1 MSKSVTMEQASIQQS
16 DQSWS
21 LAWRLAKREMKGSL
35 SKFRIFL
42 SALVLGV
49 AAIGAVGSVAESM
62 RTGIGDNA
70 RTLLGGDL
78 EISSRHTAVDE
89 TVFTAAQKLG
99 KISSTIEMRAMLRN
113 PRNQERKLVELKAV
127 DENWPLIGA
136 PKITGAT
143 SLQEGL
149 ATGSVLLQPS
159 LMRALS
165 LEIGD
170 KVTLGEAELL
180 VAGTLISEPDRTV
193 NFGGF
198 GPRVLASQETIA
210 MTALVKPGSFISFRS
225 KILLDKPEQAQAA
238 IAQLSPLLKDS
249 HGRIRDVSSA
259 APGFDAFIAR
269 AEAFLILVGL
279 TALLIGGLGVASAVR
294 AWLNSRMGVIAT
306 LKCLGAPSIL
316 IYRIYLLQIMAIAT
330 IGVAIGVSIAAIA
343 PAATASLLAQYIAV
357 PPVVALYP
365 KPLFIAGAFGLLTAF
380 IFTLLPLARAKGVRA
395 SQLFRALITPP
406 TGLPPFGVIM
416 RMSLAAA
423 ALTLLALL
431 ATADMRLTFGFIGG
445 ALGALLLLA
454 LLGEGVMRLM
464 KRLPSP
470 SYVPARLALSAITRQ
485 GSPLRA
491 IIIAFGL
498 GLSVLVA
505 VTLTRHNLDQ
515 QITDRVADKAPD
527 WFFIDIQPDQ
537 IDRFGEIA
545 AQIDG
550 ITDIQTTPMLRARVA
565 GLAGVD
571 AADIDAPED
580 VSWILR
586 GDRAITWQ
594 QDMPRGT
601 KIIDGAWWEDDY
613 QGPPVISMAKEAFDK
628 FGLSLGDTVTLN
640 VLGRTITATIVNT
653 REVEWESFSIN
664 FVFILSPGLLDKAPH
679 SWIATSYADDE
690 AASDAIE
697 TQVTDAFPNVSA
709 ISVKEAVAA
718 ATNILDLLGG
728 AIRLTALVTLIS
740 GIAVLAGTVASSEA
754 QRLSDSIILK
764 VLGARRKD
772 ILMAWVLEYA
782 LLGLLTA
789 LCASVI
795 GTAASAALIIGFLD
809 AAFNPDV
816 FVIASTAISGALAT
830 CLLGLFGAWR
840 SLGHRPAPHL
850 RELA

>member
-1 MSKSVTMEQASIQQS
+1 MTMGMNEASIHQS

-78 EISSRHTAVDE
+78 EISSRHMAVDD
-89 TVFTAAQKLG
+89 TIFSAAQEFG

-113 PRNQERKLVELKAV
+113 PSNQERKLVELKAV
-127 DENWPLIGA
+127 DDFWPLIGT
-136 PKITGAT
+136 PKIEGPA
-143 SLQEGL
+143 SLAEGL

-159 LMRALS
+159 LMRSLS
-165 LEIGD
+165 LEVGD
-170 KVTLGEAELL
+170 KVTLGEAELI
-180 VAGTLISEPDRTV
+180 VAGTLLSEPDRTV

-198 GPRVLASQETIA
+198 GPRVLASQDTV
-210 MTALVKPGSFISFRS
+210 ALTGLIKPGSFISFRS
-225 KILLDKPEQAQAA
+225 KILLDDPVQAEAV
-238 IAQLSPLLKDS
+238 IAQLSSLLKDS

-259 APGFDAFIAR
+259 APGFDSFITR

-279 TALLIGGLGVASAVR
+279 TALLIGGLGVGSAVR

-306 LKCLGAPSIL
+306 LKCLGAPSLL
-316 IYRIYLLQIMAIAT
+316 IYRIYLLQIMAIAA
-330 IGVAIGVSIAAIA
+330 IGVAIGVTIAAIA

-380 IFTLLPLARAKGVRA
+380 IFTLLPLARAKTVRA

-406 TGLPPFGVIM
+406 TGLPPFGILL
-416 RMSLAAA
+416 RMMLAAI
-423 ALTLLALL
+423 ALTILALS

-505 VTLTRHNLDQ
+505 VTLTRHNLDE
-515 QITDRVADKAPD
+515 QITNRVADKAPD

-537 IDRFGEIA
+537 IDRFGTIA
-545 AQIDG
+545 LSIDG

-571 AADIDAPED
+571 AADIDAPEE

-601 KIIDGAWWEDDY
+601 KLIDGTWWEDDY
-613 QGPPVISMAKEAFDK
+613 QGPPVISMAKEPFDE

-690 AASDAIE
+690 AASVEIE
-697 TQVTDAFPNVSA
+697 KQVTDAFPNVSA

-728 AIRLTALVTLIS
+728 AIRLTAFVTLIS

-795 GTAASAALIIGFLD
+795 GTAASWALISGFLN
-809 AAFNPDV
+809 AEFTPDI

>member
-1 MSKSVTMEQASIQQS
+1 MTMGMNEASIHQS

-78 EISSRHTAVDE
+78 EISSRHMAVDD
-89 TVFTAAQKLG
+89 TIFSAAQEFG

-113 PRNQERKLVELKAV
+113 PSNQERKLVELKAV
-127 DENWPLIGA
+127 DDFWPLIGT
-136 PKITGAT
+136 PKIEGPA
-143 SLQEGL
+143 SLAEGL

-159 LMRALS
+159 LMRSLS
-165 LEIGD
+165 LEVGD
-170 KVTLGEAELL
+170 KVTLGEAELI
-180 VAGTLISEPDRTV
+180 VAGTLLSEPDRTV

-198 GPRVLASQETIA
+198 GPRVLASQDTV
-210 MTALVKPGSFISFRS
+210 ALTGLIKPGSFISFRS
-225 KILLDKPEQAQAA
+225 KILLDDPVQAEAV
-238 IAQLSPLLKDS
+238 IAQLSSLLKDS

-259 APGFDAFIAR
+259 APGFDSFITR

-279 TALLIGGLGVASAVR
+279 TALLIGGLGVGSAVR

-306 LKCLGAPSIL
+306 LKCLGAPSLL
-316 IYRIYLLQIMAIAT
+316 IYRIYLLQIMAIAA
-330 IGVAIGVSIAAIA
+330 IGVAIGVTIAAIA

-380 IFTLLPLARAKGVRA
+380 IFTLLPLARAKTVRA

-406 TGLPPFGVIM
+406 TGLPPFGILL
-416 RMSLAAA
+416 RMMLAAI
-423 ALTLLALL
+423 ALTILALS

-505 VTLTRHNLDQ
+505 VTLTRHNLDE
-515 QITDRVADKAPD
+515 QITNRVADKAPD

-537 IDRFGEIA
+537 IDRFGKIA
-545 AQIDG
+545 LSIDG

-571 AADIDAPED
+571 AADIDAPEE

-601 KIIDGAWWEDDY
+601 KLIDGTWWEDDY
-613 QGPPVISMAKEAFDK
+613 QGPPVISMAKEPFDE

-690 AASDAIE
+690 AASDEIE
-697 TQVTDAFPNVSA
+697 KQVTDAFPNVSA

-795 GTAASAALIIGFLD
+795 GTAASWALISGFLN
-809 AAFNPDV
+809 AEFTPDI

>member
-1 MSKSVTMEQASIQQS
+1 MTRGMNEASIHQS

-89 TVFTAAQKLG
+89 AIFSAAQELG

-113 PRNQERKLVELKAV
+113 PSNQERKLVELKAV
-127 DENWPLIGA
+127 DDFWPLIGT
-136 PKITGAT
+136 PKIEGPA
-143 SLQEGL
+143 SLAEGL

-165 LEIGD
+165 LKVGD
-170 KVTLGEAELL
+170 KVTLGEAELI
-180 VAGTLISEPDRTV
+180 VAGTLLSEPDRTV

-198 GPRVLASQETIA
+198 GPRVLASQDTV
-210 MTALVKPGSFISFRS
+210 ALTGLIKPGSFISFRS
-225 KILLDKPEQAQAA
+225 KILLDDPAQAQAV

-259 APGFDAFIAR
+259 APGFDSFIAR

-279 TALLIGGLGVASAVR
+279 TALLIGGLGVGSAVR

-306 LKCLGAPSIL
+306 LKCLGAPSLL
-316 IYRIYLLQIMAIAT
+316 IYRIYLLQIMAIAA
-330 IGVAIGVSIAAIA
+330 IGVAIGVTIAAIA
-343 PAATASLLAQYIAV
+343 PATTASLLAQYIAV

-416 RMSLAAA
+416 RMMLAAI
-423 ALTLLALL
+423 ALTILALL

-505 VTLTRHNLDQ
+505 VTLTRHNLDE
-515 QITDRVADKAPD
+515 QITNRVADKAPD

-537 IDRFGEIA
+537 IDRFGKIA
-545 AQIDG
+545 LSIDG

-565 GLAGVD
+565 GLGGVD
-571 AADIDAPED
+571 AANIDAPEE

-601 KIIDGAWWEDDY
+601 KLIDGDWWEDNY
-613 QGPPVISMAKEAFDK
+613 QGPPVISMAKEPFDE

-690 AASDAIE
+690 AASDEIE
-697 TQVTDAFPNVSA
+697 KQVTDAFPNVSA

-795 GTAASAALIIGFLD
+795 GAAASWALISGFLN
-809 AAFNPDV
+809 AEFTPDI

>member
-1 MSKSVTMEQASIQQS
+1 MTRGMNEASIHQS

-89 TVFTAAQKLG
+89 AIFSAAQELG

-113 PRNQERKLVELKAV
+113 PSNQERKLVELKAV
-127 DENWPLIGA
+127 DDFWPLIGT
-136 PKITGAT
+136 PKIEGPA
-143 SLQEGL
+143 SLAEGL

-165 LEIGD
+165 LKVGD
-170 KVTLGEAELL
+170 KVTLGEAELI
-180 VAGTLISEPDRTV
+180 VAGTLLSEPDRTV

-198 GPRVLASQETIA
+198 GPRVLASQDTV
-210 MTALVKPGSFISFRS
+210 ALTGLIKPGSFISFRS
-225 KILLDKPEQAQAA
+225 KILLDDPAQAQAV

-259 APGFDAFIAR
+259 APGFDSFIAR

-279 TALLIGGLGVASAVR
+279 TALLIGGLGVGSAVR

-306 LKCLGAPSIL
+306 LKCLGAPSLL
-316 IYRIYLLQIMAIAT
+316 IYRIYLLQIMAIAA
-330 IGVAIGVSIAAIA
+330 IGVAIGVTIAAIA

-416 RMSLAAA
+416 RMMLAAI
-423 ALTLLALL
+423 ALTILALL

-505 VTLTRHNLDQ
+505 VTLTRHNLDE
-515 QITDRVADKAPD
+515 QITNRVADKAPD

-537 IDRFGEIA
+537 IDRFGKIA
-545 AQIDG
+545 LSIDG

-565 GLAGVD
+565 GLGGVD
-571 AADIDAPED
+571 AANIDAPEE

-601 KIIDGAWWEDDY
+601 KLIDGDWWEDNY
-613 QGPPVISMAKEAFDK
+613 QGPPVISMAKEPFDE

-690 AASDAIE
+690 AASDEIE
-697 TQVTDAFPNVSA
+697 KQVTDAFPNVSA

-795 GTAASAALIIGFLD
+795 GTAASWALISGFLN
-809 AAFNPDV
+809 AEFTPDI

>member
-1 MSKSVTMEQASIQQS
+1 MGMNEASIHQS

-78 EISSRHTAVDE
+78 EISSRHMAVDD
-89 TVFTAAQKLG
+89 TIFSAAQEFG

-113 PRNQERKLVELKAV
+113 PSNQERKLVELKAV
-127 DENWPLIGA
+127 DDFWPLIGT
-136 PKITGAT
+136 PKIEGPA
-143 SLQEGL
+143 SLAEGL
-149 ATGSVLLQPS
+149 STGSVLLQPS
-159 LMRALS
+159 LMRSLS
-165 LEIGD
+165 LKVGD
-170 KVTLGEAELL
+170 KVTLGEAELI
-180 VAGTLISEPDRTV
+180 VAGTLLSEPDRTV

-198 GPRVLASQETIA
+198 GPRVLASQDTV
-210 MTALVKPGSFISFRS
+210 ALTGLIKPGSFISFRS
-225 KILLDKPEQAQAA
+225 KILLDDPVQAEAV
-238 IAQLSPLLKDS
+238 IAQLSSLLKDS

-259 APGFDAFIAR
+259 APGFDSFITR

-279 TALLIGGLGVASAVR
+279 TALLIGGLGVGSAVR

-306 LKCLGAPSIL
+306 LKCLGAPSLL
-316 IYRIYLLQIMAIAT
+316 IYRIYLLQIMAIAA
-330 IGVAIGVSIAAIA
+330 IGVAIGVTIAAIA

-380 IFTLLPLARAKGVRA
+380 IFTLLPLARAKTVRA

-406 TGLPPFGVIM
+406 TGLPPFGILL
-416 RMSLAAA
+416 RMMLAAI
-423 ALTLLALL
+423 ALTILALS

-505 VTLTRHNLDQ
+505 VTLTRHNLDE
-515 QITDRVADKAPD
+515 QITNRVADKAPD

-537 IDRFGEIA
+537 IDRFGKIA
-545 AQIDG
+545 LSIDG

-571 AADIDAPED
+571 AADIDAPEE

-601 KIIDGAWWEDDY
+601 KLIDGTWWEDDY
-613 QGPPVISMAKEAFDK
+613 QGPPVISMAKEPFDE

-690 AASDAIE
+690 AASVEIE
-697 TQVTDAFPNVSA
+697 KQVTDAFPNVSA

-728 AIRLTALVTLIS
+728 AIRLTAFVTLIS

-795 GTAASAALIIGFLD
+795 GTAASWALISGFLN
-809 AAFNPDV
+809 AEFTPDI

>member
-1 MSKSVTMEQASIQQS
+1 MNEASIHQS

-89 TVFTAAQKLG
+89 AIFSAAQELG

-113 PRNQERKLVELKAV
+113 PSNQERKLVELKAV
-127 DENWPLIGA
+127 DDFWPLIGT
-136 PKITGAT
+136 PKIEGPA
-143 SLQEGL
+143 SLAEGL

-165 LEIGD
+165 LKVGD
-170 KVTLGEAELL
+170 KVTLGEAELI
-180 VAGTLISEPDRTV
+180 VAGTLLSEPDRTV

-198 GPRVLASQETIA
+198 GPRVLASQDTV
-210 MTALVKPGSFISFRS
+210 ALTGLIKPGSFISFRS
-225 KILLDKPEQAQAA
+225 KILLDDPAQAQAV

-259 APGFDAFIAR
+259 APGFDSFIAR

-279 TALLIGGLGVASAVR
+279 TALLIGGLGVGSAVR

-306 LKCLGAPSIL
+306 LKCLGAPSLL
-316 IYRIYLLQIMAIAT
+316 IYRIYLLQIMAIAA
-330 IGVAIGVSIAAIA
+330 IGVAIGVTIAAIA

-416 RMSLAAA
+416 RMMLAAI
-423 ALTLLALL
+423 ALTILALL

-505 VTLTRHNLDQ
+505 VTLTRHNLDE
-515 QITDRVADKAPD
+515 QITNRVADKAPD

-537 IDRFGEIA
+537 IDRFGKIA
-545 AQIDG
+545 LSIDG

-565 GLAGVD
+565 GLGGVD
-571 AADIDAPED
+571 AANIDAPEE

-601 KIIDGAWWEDDY
+601 KLIDGDWWEDNY
-613 QGPPVISMAKEAFDK
+613 QGPPVISMAKEPFDE

-690 AASDAIE
+690 AASDEIE
-697 TQVTDAFPNVSA
+697 KQVTDAFPNVSA

-795 GTAASAALIIGFLD
+795 GAAASWALISGFLN
-809 AAFNPDV
+809 AEFTPDI

>member
-1 MSKSVTMEQASIQQS
+1 MSPIINPVELQKS

-21 LAWRLAKREMKGSL
+21 LAWRLAKCEMKGSL

-62 RTGIGDNA
+62 RSGIGDNA

-78 EISSRHTAVDE
+78 EISSRQTAVDE
-89 TVFTAAQKLG
+89 TVYAAAKSLG
-99 KISSTIEMRAMLRN
+99 QVASTLEMRAMLRN
-113 PRNQERKLVELKAV
+113 PETKERKLVELKAV
-127 DENWPLIGA
+127 DSAWPLIGDVVIESGIA
-136 PKITGAT
+136 L
-143 SLQEGL
+143 SEGL
-149 ATGSVLLQPS
+149 APGKALLQPS
-159 LMRALS
+159 LMRNLS
-165 LEIGD
+165 VEVGD
-170 KVTLGEAELL
+170 IVQLGEAQLI
-180 VAGTLISEPDRTV
+180 VAGALTSEPDRTI

-198 GPRVLASQETIA
+198 GPRVLISAETIA
-210 MTALVKPGSFISFRS
+210 LTGLVKPGSFISYRS
-225 KILLDKPEQAQAA
+225 KILLDNPAQAPQA
-238 IAQLSPLLKDS
+238 AAQLKPLLADS
-249 HGRIRDVSSA
+249 HGRLRDVSSA
-259 APGFDAFIAR
+259 APGFDSFIAR

-279 TALLIGGLGVASAVR
+279 TALLIGGLGVGSAVR
-294 AWLNSRMGVIAT
+294 AWLQSRMGVIAT
-306 LKCLGAPSIL
+306 LKCLGAPSVL

-330 IGVAIGVSIAAIA
+330 IGVALGVTIAAIA
-343 PAATASLLAQYIAV
+343 PAATASLLAQYVAV
-357 PPVVALYP
+357 PPVVALFP

-380 IFTLLPLARAKGVRA
+380 IFTLLPLSRARGIRA

-406 TGLPPFGVIM
+406 KGLPPFGVLL
-416 RMSLAAA
+416 RMALAAI
-423 ALTLLALL
+423 ALTILALL

-445 ALGALLLLA
+445 AIGALGLLA

-464 KRLPSP
+464 RRLPSP

-515 QITDRVADKAPD
+515 QISNRVADKAPD

-537 IDRFGEIA
+537 IDRFRTITTS
-545 AQIDG
+545 IDG
-550 ITDIQTTPMLRARVA
+550 ISEVQTTPVLRARVA
-565 GLAGVD
+565 ALAGTD
-571 AADIDAPED
+571 ASEITPPEE
-580 VSWILR
+580 VSWVLR

-594 QDMPRGT
+594 AGQPEGAR
-601 KIIDGAWWEDDY
+601 IIDGTWWEADY
-613 QGPPVISMAKEAFDK
+613 QGQPLISMSKEAFDA
-628 FGLSLGDTVTLN
+628 FNLSLGDMITLN
-640 VLGRTITATIVNT
+640 VLGRKIDAKIVNT
-653 REVEWESFSIN
+653 REVEWENFSIN
-664 FVFILSPGLLDKAPH
+664 FVFILTPGVLDKAPH
-679 SWIATSYADDE
+679 SWIAASYADNE
-690 AASDAIE
+690 AAADKAEAAI
-697 TQVTDAFPNVSA
+697 TDAFPNVSA

-728 AIRLTALVTLIS
+728 AIRLTALVTLVS

-754 QRLSDSIILK
+754 QRLSDSIIMK

-795 GTAASAALIIGFLD
+795 GTAASAALISGFLQAD
-809 AAFNPDV
+809 FTPDL
-816 FVIASTAISGALAT
+816 FVIASTAITGAIAT

>member
-1 MSKSVTMEQASIQQS
+1 MTKGMNEASIHQS

-78 EISSRHTAVDE
+78 EISSRHTAVDD
-89 TVFTAAQKLG
+89 TIFSAAQEFG

-113 PRNQERKLVELKAV
+113 PSNQERKLVELKAV
-127 DENWPLIGA
+127 DDFWPLIGT
-136 PKITGAT
+136 PKIEGPA
-143 SLQEGL
+143 SLAEGL

-159 LMRALS
+159 LMRSLS
-165 LEIGD
+165 LEVGD
-170 KVTLGEAELL
+170 KVTLGEAELI
-180 VAGTLISEPDRTV
+180 VAGTLLSEPDRTV

-198 GPRVLASQETIA
+198 GPRVLASQDTV
-210 MTALVKPGSFISFRS
+210 ALTGLIKPGSFISFRS
-225 KILLDKPEQAQAA
+225 KILLDDAAQAEA
-238 IAQLSPLLKDS
+238 VIAQLSPLLKDS

-259 APGFDAFIAR
+259 APGFDSFIAR

-279 TALLIGGLGVASAVR
+279 TALLIGGLGVGSAVR

-306 LKCLGAPSIL
+306 LKCLGAPSLL
-316 IYRIYLLQIMAIAT
+316 IYRIYLLQIMAIAA

-365 KPLFIAGAFGLLTAF
+365 QPLFIAGAFGLLTAF

-406 TGLPPFGVIM
+406 TGLPPFGVIV
-416 RMSLAAA
+416 RMMLAAI
-423 ALTLLALL
+423 ALTILALL

-445 ALGALLLLA
+445 ALGALFLLA

-505 VTLTRHNLDQ
+505 VTLTRHNLDE
-515 QITDRVADKAPD
+515 QITNRVADKAPD

-537 IDRFGEIA
+537 IDRFGKIA
-545 AQIDG
+545 LSIDG

-571 AADIDAPED
+571 AADIDAPEE

-601 KIIDGAWWEDDY
+601 KLIDGEWWEDNY
-613 QGPPVISMAKEAFDK
+613 QGPPVISMAKEPFDE

-690 AASDAIE
+690 AASDEIE
-697 TQVTDAFPNVSA
+697 KQVTDAFPNVSA

-795 GTAASAALIIGFLD
+795 GTAASWALISGFLS
-809 AAFNPDV
+809 AEFTPDI

>member
-1 MSKSVTMEQASIQQS
+1 MSQQSIQQS
-16 DQSWS
+16 DQSYE
-21 LAWRLAKREMKGSL
+21 LAWRLARREMKGSL

-49 AAIGAVGSVAESM
+49 AAIGAVGSVAQSM

-89 TVFTAAQKLG
+89 TVFAAAKEIG
-99 KISSTIEMRAMLRN
+99 TISSTVEMRAMLRN
-113 PRNQERKLVELKAV
+113 PVNQERKLVELKAV
-127 DENWPLIGA
+127 DSSWPLIGA
-136 PKITGAT
+136 PQIESGI
-143 SLQEGL
+143 SLDEGL
-149 ATGSVLLQPS
+149 ALGSALLQPS
-159 LMRALS
+159 LMRNLS
-165 LEIGD
+165 LEVGD
-170 KVTLGEAELL
+170 SVLLGDAELR
-180 VAGTLISEPDRTV
+180 VAGILLSEPDRSI

-198 GPRVLASQETIA
+198 GPRVLVSSETVA
-210 MTALVKPGSFISFRS
+210 LTNLVKPGSFISFKSR
-225 KILLDKPEQAQAA
+225 ILLDDPQAVSDAKA
-238 IAQLSPLLKDS
+238 TLEPLLKQT
-249 HGRIRDVSSA
+249 HGRLRDISAA

-279 TALLIGGLGVASAVR
+279 TALLIGGLGVGSAVR
-294 AWLNSRMGVIAT
+294 AWLQSRMGVIAT

-330 IGVAIGVSIAAIA
+330 IGVAIGLVIAAIA
-343 PAATASLLAQYIAV
+343 PAATASILSQYVAV
-357 PPVVALYP
+357 PPVIALYP
-365 KPLFIAGAFGLLTAF
+365 KPLLIAGAFGLLTAF
-380 IFTLLPLARAKGVRA
+380 IFTLLPLARARGIKA
-395 SQLFRALITPP
+395 SQLFRVLITPP
-406 TGLPPFGVIM
+406 TGLPPIGVIL
-416 RMSLAAA
+416 RMVIA
-423 ALTLLALL
+423 ALALTGLALL
-431 ATADMRLTFGFIGG
+431 ATADIRLTFGFIGG
-445 ALGALLLLA
+445 AIGALGLLA
-454 LLGEGVMRLM
+454 LLGELVMRLM
-464 KRLPSP
+464 RRLKSP

-515 QITDRVADKAPD
+515 QISNRVADKAPD

-537 IDRFGEIA
+537 IERFGEIA
-545 AQIDG
+545 TQIDG
-550 ITDIQTTPMLRARVA
+550 ISDVQTTPVLRARVA
-565 GLAGVD
+565 ALAGVD
-571 AADIDAPED
+571 AADITPPED

-594 QDMPRGT
+594 ASPPRGAA
-601 KIIDGAWWEDDY
+601 IIDGAWWPEDY
-613 QGPPVISMAKEAFDK
+613 QGAPLISMSKEAFDK
-628 FGLSLGDTVTLN
+628 FNLSLGDTIKLN
-640 VLGRTITATIVNT
+640 VLGREVIATIANT

-664 FVFILSPGLLDKAPH
+664 FVFILSPGILDKAPH
-679 SWIATSYADDE
+679 SWIAASYADTQI
-690 AASDAIE
+690 ASDNIE
-697 TQVTDAFPNVSA
+697 TAVTDAFPNVSA

-718 ATNILDLLGG
+718 ATNILDLLGS
-728 AIRLTALVTLIS
+728 AIRLTALVTLVS

-764 VLGARRKD
+764 VLGARRRD
-772 ILMAWVLEYA
+772 ILIAWVLEYA

-789 LCASVI
+789 LCASLI
-795 GTAASAALIIGFLD
+795 GTAASAALVSGFLD
-809 AAFNPDV
+809 ATFSADL
-816 FVIASTAISGALAT
+816 FVIASTSITGAFAT

>member
-1 MSKSVTMEQASIQQS
+1 MTMGMNEASIHQS

-78 EISSRHTAVDE
+78 EISSRHMAVDD
-89 TVFTAAQKLG
+89 TIFSAAQEFG

-113 PRNQERKLVELKAV
+113 PSNQERKLVELKAV
-127 DENWPLIGA
+127 DDFWPLIGT
-136 PKITGAT
+136 PKIEGPA
-143 SLQEGL
+143 SLAEGL

-159 LMRALS
+159 LMRSLS
-165 LEIGD
+165 LEVGD
-170 KVTLGEAELL
+170 KVTLGEAELI
-180 VAGTLISEPDRTV
+180 VAGTLLSEPDRTV

-198 GPRVLASQETIA
+198 GPRVLASQDTV
-210 MTALVKPGSFISFRS
+210 ALTGLIKPGSFISFRS
-225 KILLDKPEQAQAA
+225 KILLDDPVQAEAV
-238 IAQLSPLLKDS
+238 IAQLSSLLKDS

-259 APGFDAFIAR
+259 APGFDSFITR

-279 TALLIGGLGVASAVR
+279 TALLIGGLGVGSAVR

-306 LKCLGAPSIL
+306 LKCLGAPSLL
-316 IYRIYLLQIMAIAT
+316 IYRIYLLQIMAIAA
-330 IGVAIGVSIAAIA
+330 IGVAIGVTIAAIA

-380 IFTLLPLARAKGVRA
+380 IFTLLPLARAKTVRA

-406 TGLPPFGVIM
+406 TGLPPFGILL
-416 RMSLAAA
+416 RMMLAAI
-423 ALTLLALL
+423 ALTILALS

-505 VTLTRHNLDQ
+505 VTLTRHNLDE
-515 QITDRVADKAPD
+515 QITNRVADKAPD

-537 IDRFGEIA
+537 IDRFGTIA
-545 AQIDG
+545 LSIDG

-571 AADIDAPED
+571 AADIQAPEE

-601 KIIDGAWWEDDY
+601 KLIDGTWWEDDY
-613 QGPPVISMAKEAFDK
+613 QGPPVISMAKEPFDE

-690 AASDAIE
+690 AASDEIE
-697 TQVTDAFPNVSA
+697 KQVTDAFPNVSA

-795 GTAASAALIIGFLD
+795 GTAASWALISGFLN
-809 AAFNPDV
+809 AEFTPDI

>member
-1 MSKSVTMEQASIQQS
+1 MSAVPVIES

-21 LAWRLAKREMKGSL
+21 LAWRLARREMKGSL

-78 EISSRHTAVDE
+78 EISSRHTAVDDE
-89 TVFTAAQKLG
+89 VFAIAQSFG
-99 KISSTIEMRAMLRN
+99 VISSTIEMRAMLRN
-113 PRNQERKLVELKAV
+113 PVTQDRKLVELKAV
-127 DENWPLIGA
+127 DTQWPLIGTA
-136 PKITGAT
+136 VVEGAS

-159 LMRALS
+159 LMRTLS
-165 LEIGD
+165 LAVGD
-170 KVTLGEAELL
+170 KVRLGDAELT
-180 VAGTLISEPDRTV
+180 VAGSLTKEPDRTV

-198 GPRVLASQETIA
+198 GPRVLASSETIA
-210 MTALVKPGSFISFRS
+210 LTGLVKPGSFISFRS
-225 KILLDKPEQAQAA
+225 RILLDNPQDSAA
-238 IAQLSPLLKDS
+238 ALAKLQPLLKKT
-249 HGRIRDVSSA
+249 HGRVRDVSSA

-279 TALLIGGLGVASAVR
+279 TALLIGGLGVGSAVR
-294 AWLNSRMGVIAT
+294 AWLTSRMGVIAT

-316 IYRIYLLQIMAIAT
+316 IYRIYLLQIMAIAG
-330 IGVAIGVSIAAIA
+330 IGVVIGIAIAAIA
-343 PAATASLLAQYIAV
+343 PAATASILSQYIAV
-357 PPVVALYP
+357 PPVIAIFP
-365 KPLFIAGAFGLLTAF
+365 KPLAIAGAFGLLTAF
-380 IFTLLPLARAKGVRA
+380 IFTLLPLSRARGVRA

-406 TGLPPFGVIM
+406 TGMPPFAVLLRII
-416 RMSLAAA
+416 LAGI
-423 ALTLLALL
+423 ALTVLALL
-431 ATADMRLTFGFIGG
+431 ATADTRLTFGFIGG
-445 ALGALLLLA
+445 AIGALGLLA

-464 KRLPSP
+464 RRLPSP

-515 QITDRVADKAPD
+515 QISSRVADKAPD

-537 IDRFGEIA
+537 IDRFEALTA
-545 AQIDG
+545 AIEG
-550 ITDIQTTPMLRARVA
+550 ITEVQKTPVLRARVS

-571 AADIDAPED
+571 AADIEAPDD

-594 QDMPRGT
+594 AQPARGT
-601 KIIDGAWWEDDY
+601 SIIDGTWWEADY
-613 QGPPVISMAKEAFDK
+613 QGPPLVSMSKEEFDA
-628 FGLSLGDTVTLN
+628 FGLAIGDEVSMN
-640 VLGRTITATIVNT
+640 VLGRTITATIANT

-664 FVFILSPGLLDKAPH
+664 FVFVLSPGLLDKAPH
-679 SWIATSYADDE
+679 SWIATTYSDDQI
-690 AASDAIE
+690 AIDQVE
-697 TQVTDAFPNVSA
+697 KQVTDAFANVSA

-728 AIRLTALVTLIS
+728 AIRLTALVTLVS

-772 ILMAWVLEYA
+772 ILMAWMLEYA

-795 GTAASAALIIGFLD
+795 GTAASAALITGFLRAEFTAD
-809 AAFNPDV
+809 L
-816 FVIASTAISGALAT
+816 FVIASTAITGAGAT
-830 CLLGLFGAWR
+830 CVLGLFGAWR

>member
-1 MSKSVTMEQASIQQS
+1 MSNLSVTPS

-21 LAWRLAKREMKGSL
+21 LAWRLARREMKGSL

-62 RTGIGDNA
+62 RSGISANA

-78 EISSRHTAVDE
+78 EISSRHTQVDE
-89 TVFTAAQKLG
+89 AVFDAAQSYG
-99 KISSTIEMRAMLRN
+99 KIASTIEMRAMLRN
-113 PRNQERKLVELKAV
+113 PANQERKLVELKAV
-127 DENWPLIGA
+127 DSAWPLIGEA
-136 PKITGAT
+136 KLDGAD
-143 SLQEGL
+143 SLAEGL

-159 LMRALS
+159 LMRSLS
-165 LEIGD
+165 LQIGD
-170 KVTLGEAELL
+170 AVQLGDATLK
-180 VAGTLISEPDRTV
+180 VAGTLRSEPDRTV

-198 GPRVLASQETIA
+198 GPRVLLSTETV
-210 MTALVKPGSFISFRS
+210 ALTGLIKPGSFISFRS
-225 KILLDKPEQAQAA
+225 RILLDNPAQSEAVVAA
-238 IAQLSPLLKDS
+238 LKPLLQQT

-259 APGFDAFIAR
+259 APGFDAFISR

-279 TALLIGGLGVASAVR
+279 TALLIGGLGVGSAVR
-294 AWLNSRMGVIAT
+294 AWLSSRMGVIAT
-306 LKCLGAPSIL
+306 LKCLGAPSLL
-316 IYRIYLLQIMAIAT
+316 IYRIYLLQIMAIAA
-330 IGVAIGVSIAAIA
+330 IGVAIGVTIAAIA
-343 PAATASLLAQYIAV
+343 PALAATVLSQYVAV
-357 PPVVALYP
+357 PPVVAIFW

-380 IFTLLPLARAKGVRA
+380 IFTLLPLSRAKDVRA

-406 TGLPPFGVIM
+406 TGMPPIAVLL
-416 RMSLAAA
+416 RMMLAGI
-423 ALTLLALL
+423 ALTILALL
-431 ATADMRLTFGFIGG
+431 ATSDIGLTFGFIGG
-445 ALGALLLLA
+445 ALGALSLLA
-454 LLGEGVMRLM
+454 LLGEFVMRGL
-464 KRLPSP
+464 RHVPSP
-470 SYVPARLALSAITRQ
+470 SYVPGRIALSAITRQ

-515 QITDRVADKAPD
+515 QITNRVADKAPD

-537 IDRFGEIA
+537 IDRFEA
-545 AQIDG
+545 LTATIDG
-550 ITDIQTTPMLRARVA
+550 LTDIQKTPMLRGRVA
-565 GLAGVD
+565 NLAGVD
-571 AADIDAPED
+571 AADIEAPDD

-586 GDRAITWQ
+586 GDRAITWLAEPQ
-594 QDMPRGT
+594 PGT
-601 KIIDGAWWEDDY
+601 QIIDGQWWAPDY
-613 QGPPVISMAKEAFDK
+613 QGPPLISMSKEAFDA
-628 FGLSLGDTVTLN
+628 FGLSLGDSVTMN
-640 VLGRTITATIVNT
+640 ILGRSITATIANT

-679 SWIATSYADDE
+679 SWIATTYADNEDSI
-690 AASDAIE
+690 AAVERLI
-697 TQVTDAFPNVSA
+697 TDTFPNVSA

-718 ATNILDLLGG
+718 ATNILNLLGG

-772 ILMAWVLEYA
+772 ILIAWMLEYA

-795 GTAASAALIIGFLD
+795 GTAASGALIIGFLR
-809 AAFNPDV
+809 AEFTPDLV
-816 FVIASTAISGALAT
+816 VIASTAITGAIAT

>member
-1 MSKSVTMEQASIQQS
+1 MTMGMNEASIHQS

-78 EISSRHTAVDE
+78 EISSRHMAVDD
-89 TVFTAAQKLG
+89 TIFSAAQEFG

-113 PRNQERKLVELKAV
+113 PSNQERKLVELKAV
-127 DENWPLIGA
+127 DDFWPLIGT
-136 PKITGAT
+136 PKIEGPA
-143 SLQEGL
+143 SLAEGL

-159 LMRALS
+159 LMRSLS
-165 LEIGD
+165 LEVGD
-170 KVTLGEAELL
+170 KVTLGEAELI
-180 VAGTLISEPDRTV
+180 VAGTLLSEPDRTV

-198 GPRVLASQETIA
+198 GPRVLASQDTV
-210 MTALVKPGSFISFRS
+210 ALTGLIKPGSFISFRS
-225 KILLDKPEQAQAA
+225 KILLDDPVQAEAV
-238 IAQLSPLLKDS
+238 IAQLSSLLKDS

-259 APGFDAFIAR
+259 APGFDSFITR

-279 TALLIGGLGVASAVR
+279 TALLIGGLGVGSAVR

-306 LKCLGAPSIL
+306 LKCLGAPSLL
-316 IYRIYLLQIMAIAT
+316 IYRIYLLQIMAIAA
-330 IGVAIGVSIAAIA
+330 IGVAIGVTIAAIA

-380 IFTLLPLARAKGVRA
+380 IFTLLPLARAKTVRA

-406 TGLPPFGVIM
+406 TGLPPFGILL
-416 RMSLAAA
+416 RMMLAAI
-423 ALTLLALL
+423 ALTILALS

-505 VTLTRHNLDQ
+505 VTLTRHNLDE
-515 QITDRVADKAPD
+515 QITNRVADKAPD

-537 IDRFGEIA
+537 IDRFGTIA
-545 AQIDG
+545 LSIDG

-571 AADIDAPED
+571 AADIDAPEE

-601 KIIDGAWWEDDY
+601 KLIDGTWWEDDY
-613 QGPPVISMAKEAFDK
+613 QGPPVISMAKEPFDE

-690 AASDAIE
+690 AASDEIE
-697 TQVTDAFPNVSA
+697 KQVTDAFPNVSA

-795 GTAASAALIIGFLD
+795 GTAASWALISGFLN
-809 AAFNPDV
+809 AEFTPDI